1 LGGEV
6 RKPEV
11 LLCYNYQNGI
21 IDEEEN
27 IIFTIK
33 PKLVSIGTISL
44 LKTIQFVKIIDVG
57 IMDVN
62 VKTSILE

>member
-1 LGGEV
+1 MGGEV